1 MVEAVGNIFYN
12 VNTRDFEIQAPLSV
26 TENQF
31 SNLKIYPNP
40 TTGKVNIS
48 FQPKSNENIILEVY
62 DIRGRAI
69 LNQTYQSTGRFEET
83 LTLDNAQS
91 GMYLLS
97 ITNGNQKVTKKIIV
111 D

>member
-1 MVEAVGNIFYN
+1 M
-12 VNTRDFEIQAPLSV
+12 
-26 TENQF
+26 
-31 SNLKIYPNP
+31 YPNP
-40 TTGKVNIS
+40 NNGTFNIS
-48 FQPKSNENIILEVY
+48 FTPQSDEEVKLEVY

-69 LNQTYQSTGRFEET
+69 LNKIYQSSGRFEET